1 MEMQPIPGVYKHIR
15 GGFYQLLFV
24 AKLKADIATSD
35 VDLCVYVDGAPDG
48 YSAPLGPFVSPDL
61 TDGRDYALTL
71 ATARAHG
78 PMRSGDVVCV
88 YVPLYADKP
97 GRRISVRPLAEWE
110 ERQAIACKTG
120 FADGCTTD
128 PEKGHYVARFEY
140 VGQTVPQ
147 KSPAAHNLTDTLI
160 ATGSYSAM
168 FATIRKV
175 ADEEHHK
182 VHPVRSND
190 CDVCEALD
198 ATEPGSC

>member
-1 MEMQPIPGVYKHIR
+1 MVERGVYKHFR
-15 GGFYQLLFV
+15 GGFYQLLFGAALV
-24 AKLKADIATSD
+24 DDVEAADVTLYAYKNMQEVRVVS
-35 VDLCVYVDGAPDG
+35 LREHPD
-48 YSAPLGPFVSPDL
+48 PD
-61 TDGRDYALTL
+61 AI
-71 ATARAHG
+71 ARAHG
-78 PMRSGDVVCV
+78 PMKRGEIVCV
-88 YVPLYADKP
+88 YVPLTAAMP

-147 KSPAAHNLTDTLI
+147 KSPAEYNLTDTLI